1 MEWPE
6 EIGTVKGV
14 RTVLGVCGYHRMFIP
29 CFSQIAAPL
38 VRLTRKD
45 TPFEWTEECRQA
57 VCDLKKAVTSAP
69 VLIRPDPSKQFEL
82 EVNASQI
89 ATGVKA
95 TALMC
100 DLHIWLSWRAP
111 E

>member
-6 EIGTVKGV
+6 EIGTVKGIH
-14 RTVLGVCGYHRMFIP
+14 TVLGICGYHRMFIP

-82 EVNASQI
+82 EVDAS
-89 ATGVKA
+89 
-95 TALMC
+95 
-100 DLHIWLSWRAP
+100 
-111 E
+111 